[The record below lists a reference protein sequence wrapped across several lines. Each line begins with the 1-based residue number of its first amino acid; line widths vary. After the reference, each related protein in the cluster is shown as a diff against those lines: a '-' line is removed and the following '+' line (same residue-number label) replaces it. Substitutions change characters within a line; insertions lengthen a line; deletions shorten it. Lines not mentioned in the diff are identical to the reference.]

1 MVSGSITL
9 ITIVYQLHLFEDHR
23 YPRLITVRPMIT
35 NEGMKLKDYGNR
47 DPCGD
52 KCFRVTDENYT
63 VITAVNLA

>member
-1 MVSGSITL
+1 
-9 ITIVYQLHLFEDHR
+9 
-23 YPRLITVRPMIT
+23 MIT